1 MTITKTETQ
10 IFEEAVD
17 DWVLEAIARGANTFN
32 QLVALLPG
40 VYPSIALNSFQRLA
54 STQRIS
60 AKVLADFTKL
70 DRLSLNK
77 QNYSPHQITL
87 PVPHPLDY
95 DWRFS
100 DATVQYLL
108 DKCAELTHSGETIA
122 LLGTPSLLRMGIE
135 KSYPRQLILLEASR
149 TITDSFAQVA
159 QKNQVLQ
166 CDLIQDPLPNLL
178 AAAAVLDPPWYP
190 EHIQSFLWAACQLCK
205 IGGYIFISMPPV
217 GTRPGIEQ
225 EWANILDWAEQIGL
239 TLVKLE
245 LAALSYVTSPFELN
259 VLKAEGLHT
268 VSSEW
273 RRGNL
278 AVFLR
283 SHQTESLRPTVLPQE
298 DEWIEQVLLGV
309 RIRVRQPNLSSFTN
323 PSLISIVPGDVLQ
336 SVSRRDSRRQFA
348 DVWTSGNRIFACQ
361 GRSVLLHILQALA
374 VGRSPN
380 EALAATL
387 KRPLNLNEAEL
398 ISHTAN
404 QIIDIVSIEQKENFF
419 FEELRNNTKFSKTA
433 G

>member
-17 DWVLEAIARGANTFN
+17 DWVLEAIARGAKRFN
-32 QLVALLPG
+32 ELVALLPG
-40 VYPSIALNSFQRLA
+40 VYPSVALISLQRLA
-54 STQRIS
+54 STKKIPAQ
-60 AKVLADFTKL
+60 VLANFTKFAEFSL
-70 DRLSLNK
+70 DK
-77 QNYSPHQITL
+77 QDYSPHQITL

-100 DATVQYLL
+100 DTTIQYLL
-108 DKCAELTHSGETIA
+108 DKCAELTHSGEIIA

-135 KSYPRQLILLEASR
+135 KSYSRQLILLEASR
-149 TITDSFAQVA
+149 TITDSFASVA
-159 QKNQVLQ
+159 QKKQVIR
-166 CDLIQDPLPNLL
+166 CDLIKDPLPNLL
-178 AAAAVLDPPWYP
+178 AVAAVLDPPWYP

-245 LAALSYVTSPFELN
+245 LAVLSYMTSPFEIN

-268 VSSEW
+268 VLSEW

-278 AVFLR
+278 AVFLH
-283 SHQTESLRPTVLPQE
+283 SHQTKNLRPIVRIQE
-298 DEWIEQVLLGV
+298 DQWIEQVLFGV

-323 PSLISIVPGDVLQ
+323 PSLISVVPGDVLQ
-336 SVSRRDSRRQFA
+336 SVSRRDSRRQLA

-361 GRSVLLHILQALA
+361 GRGVLWHILRALA
-374 VGRSPN
+374 LGRSPN
-380 EALAATL
+380 EILAATL
-387 KRPLNLNEAEL
+387 KRPLNQNEAEL
-398 ISHTAN
+398 VFHTAN
-404 QIIDIVSIEQKENFF
+404 QIIDIVSIEQKENLF
-419 FEELRNNTKFSKTA
+419 FE
-433 G
+433 